1 MRSALDL
8 KRALRVYVLGHDAGY
23 DVATKLRIA
32 AGALETERL
41 AAGPAA
47 APDPPGAARTGPAAG
62 LDPAAGLGPAAAS
75 STSAGDRG
83 VPVPEQLDFH
93 RSAGTWR
100 DHLPGLRRGV

>member
-1 MRSALDL
+1 MRPALDL

-47 APDPPGAARTGPAAG
+47 ALDPPGAAHAGPAAG
-62 LDPAAGLGPAAAS
+62 LDPAAATSA
-75 STSAGDRG
+75 SAGDRG
-83 VPVPEQLDFH
+83 VPVPEKLDFH

-100 DHLPGLRRGV
+100 DHIPGLRRGA

>member
-1 MRSALDL
+1 MRPALDL

-47 APDPPGAARTGPAAG
+47 ALDLPGAARTGPAAG
-62 LDPAAGLGPAAAS
+62 LDPGAATSA
-75 STSAGDRG
+75 SAGDRR

-100 DHLPGLRRGV
+100 DHIPGLRRGA

>member
-1 MRSALDL
+1 MMRSALDL
-8 KRALRVYVLGHDAGY
+8 KRALRAYVLGHDAGY

-41 AAGPAA
+41 AASSAE
-47 APDPPGAARTGPAAG
+47 G
-62 LDPAAGLGPAAAS
+62 LDPAAATLA
-75 STSAGDRG
+75 SAGERG

-100 DHLPGLRRGV
+100 DRIPGLRRGA

>member
-1 MRSALDL
+1 MRLALDL
-8 KRALRVYVLGHDAGY
+8 RRALRVYVLGHDAGY

-47 APDPPGAARTGPAAG
+47 G
-62 LDPAAGLGPAAAS
+62 LDPAAATSA
-75 STSAGDRG
+75 SAGDRG

-100 DHLPGLRRGV
+100 DHIPGLRRGA

>member
-1 MRSALDL
+1 MRPAVDL

-32 AGALETERL
+32 ASALETERL
-41 AAGPAA
+41 AAGAA
-47 APDPPGAARTGPAAG
+47 GLAVALDPPGAARTGPAA
-62 LDPAAGLGPAAAS
+62 ATSA
-75 STSAGDRG
+75 SAGDRG

-100 DHLPGLRRGV
+100 DHIPGLRRGA

>member
-1 MRSALDL
+1 MRPALDL

-47 APDPPGAARTGPAAG
+47 ALDPPG
-62 LDPAAGLGPAAAS
+62 GLGPAAGTSA
-75 STSAGDRG
+75 SAGDRG

-100 DHLPGLRRGV
+100 DHIPGLRRGA

>member
-1 MRSALDL
+1 MRPAVDL

-41 AAGPAA
+41 AAGAA
-47 APDPPGAARTGPAAG
+47 GLAVALDPPGAARTGPAAG
-62 LDPAAGLGPAAAS
+62 LDPAVATSA
-75 STSAGDRG
+75 SAGDRG

-100 DHLPGLRRGV
+100 DHIPGLRRGA

>member
-1 MRSALDL
+1 MRLALNL

-32 AGALETERL
+32 AGELETERL
-41 AAGPAA
+41 AAGAAGPAA
-47 APDPPGAARTGPAAG
+47 ALDPPGAARTGPAAA
-62 LDPAAGLGPAAAS
+62 LDPATSA
-75 STSAGDRG
+75 SAGDRG

-100 DHLPGLRRGV
+100 DHIPGLRRGA

>member
-8 KRALRVYVLGHDAGY
+8 KRALRAYVLGHDAGY

-41 AAGPAA
+41 AASVAE
-47 APDPPGAARTGPAAG
+47 G
-62 LDPAAGLGPAAAS
+62 LDPAVATAAS
-75 STSAGDRG
+75 AGERG

-100 DHLPGLRRGV
+100 DHIPGLRRGA

>member
-8 KRALRVYVLGHDAGY
+8 KHALRVYVLGHDAGY

-47 APDPPGAARTGPAAG
+47 G
-62 LDPAAGLGPAAAS
+62 LDPAAATSA
-75 STSAGDRG
+75 SAGDRG

-93 RSAGTWR
+93 RAAGTWL
-100 DHLPGLRRGV
+100 DHIPGLRRGA